1 MLFRGFLNTFDE
13 NSNMNW
19 PKVNCMGGEIETLRW
34 NQNMISEQDLE
45 KTAECSVLVFSF
57 PLYVDCLPSYRLRCL
72 HGNSGIAICERKN
85 MDNGF
90 C

>member
-1 MLFRGFLNTFDE
+1 
-13 NSNMNW
+13 
-19 PKVNCMGGEIETLRW
+19 MGGEIETLRW
-34 NQNMISEQDLE
+34 NQDVISEQDLE

-57 PLYVDCLPSYRLRCL
+57 PLYVDCLPSHRLRCL